1 MILMLIQLLKG
12 LLTISR
18 NQRYRKEKQV
28 HLWFASIKFR
38 QPKEID
44 TEKEMRKMKKGVNIT
59 AYV

>member
-1 MILMLIQLLKG
+1 MLIQLLKG

-18 NQRYRKEKQV
+18 NQRDRKEKQV
-28 HLWFASIKFR
+28 HLGFASIKFR